1 MVPDFRYSDSGDF
14 DEFDEF
20 ATYWWGPET
29 EDLYIADMI
38 ENGMMAKFARAVLQN
53 FKSCGT

>member
-1 MVPDFRYSDSGDF
+1 MPDFRYSDSGDF

-53 FKSCGT
+53 FKSRGT